1 MTASSARNRPGAAG
15 GRKGRIR
22 RVNEEKILRAA
33 EEIRRYVSG
42 HAEILKALASQLQ
55 NTGLEQWQQTT
66 ILRNYV
72 LQFHEF
78 RELTL
83 FDQDRRVLSSSRAGM
98 PRVAVPADASGSV
111 YRVRV
116 RTPPVTS

>member
-1 MTASSARNRPGAAG
+1 MAGSRISGIRGQFALILALAAVVPLIGYGLVSIVSLQSGTRQSVVGRNLGIA
-15 GRKGRIR
+15 K
-22 RVNEEKILRAA
+22 RAA

-55 NTGLEQWQQTT
+55 NTGLEQWQQAT

-83 FDQDRRVLSSSRAGM
+83 FDQ
-98 PRVAVPADASGSV
+98 
-111 YRVRV
+111 
-116 RTPPVTS
+116 